1 MLRMTTTMFRM
12 ASPTE
17 TSRRLSEAIKAAA
30 ANAGVSQRDLA
41 NRAGIPLVT
50 LNRKLNH
57 LTPFNAVE
65 LGALSDVLGLSLVE
79 LALRAERIQVEAA

>member
-1 MLRMTTTMFRM
+1 MFRMTTTMFRM

-41 NRAGIPLVT
+41 NRAVIPLVT

-65 LGALSDVLGLSLVE
+65 LGALTWYL
-79 LALRAERIQVEAA
+79 ERNVATNAAR